1 MVDFVL
7 WGHGLYASF
16 LELQEVCPDLMIGKF
31 DNGVFAVLHKQV
43 NVDLRVPANW
53 TVHSFPG
60 QNVTRQVASQV
71 RGSECQWNLDDN
83 LRVLRWVTARRK
95 KCTVFCHSYDSFS
108 INSFFFYLWIL

>member
-1 MVDFVL
+1 
-7 WGHGLYASF
+7 
-16 LELQEVCPDLMIGKF
+16 MIGKF

-71 RGSECQWNLDDN
+71 RGSECQ
-83 LRVLRWVTARRK
+83 
-95 KCTVFCHSYDSFS
+95 
-108 INSFFFYLWIL
+108 